1 MTWLSVPVPTPVVS
15 LYGGGSPA
23 MVPEPAPL
31 VSLAVWE
38 RERLSL
44 YGLPLSVS
52 LYGRERLYGK
62 GSQRSPRK
70 GDPWER
76 DKPSA
81 CSLSLS
87 LSLSQRQCGA
97 V

>member
-1 MTWLSVPVPTPVVS
+1 
-15 LYGGGSPA
+15 

-87 LSLSQRQCGA
+87 LSLSLSAAAREHWGLPLHSRENFGGLP
-97 V
+97 